1 VDLLLR
7 VKLSKIVE
15 IKWQGRG
22 GQGVVLAN
30 QLLGMALFEE
40 GKNIQTFPDFG
51 PERTGGPVRG
61 YTRFS
66 EGPID
71 IHSFV
76 YEPDILAVI
85 DPYFVED
92 LSVYVGLKADGVAVV
107 NSSKNPLDLKKRLGV
122 NVKTFGAVDAA
133 KISKEVFG
141 NYVFNTPV
149 LGGLVRLT
157 GIVKLDTLERLLTNR
172 FPGKVGELNV
182 KVLRRG
188 YEEVV
193 R

>member
-1 VDLLLR
+1 MMKAAEKEV
-7 VKLSKIVE
+7 VE
-15 IKWQGRG
+15 VKWQGRG

-40 GKNIQTFPDFG
+40 GKHIQTFPDFG

-66 EGPID
+66 AKPID
-71 IHSFV
+71 VHSFV

-92 LSVYVGLKADGVAVV
+92 PSVYLGVKPSSIVVV
-107 NSSKNPLDLKKRLGV
+107 NSGRKPSELESKLGV
-122 NVKTFGAVDAA
+122 KAKVFGVVDAA

-157 GIVKLDTLERLLTNR
+157 GIVKLETLEKLFISR

-182 KVLRRG
+182 QMLRRG
-188 YEEVV
+188 YGEVV
-193 R
+193 T

>member
-1 VDLLLR
+1 MR
-7 VKLSKIVE
+7 MVKTSRIVE
-15 IKWQGRG
+15 IRWHGRG

-30 QLLGMALFEE
+30 QLIGMALFEE

-66 EGPID
+66 EDPID
-71 IHSFV
+71 IHSSV

-85 DPYFVED
+85 DPYLAED
-92 LSVYVGLKADGVAVV
+92 PSVYTGLKPEGVAVV
-107 NSSKNPLDLKKRLGV
+107 NSAKTPGDLRRKLGL
-122 NVKTFGAVDAA
+122 NVKTLGVVDAA

-141 NYVFNTPV
+141 AYVFNTPV

-157 GIVKLDTLERLLTNR
+157 GIVRLETIEKLFLNR
-172 FPGKVGELNV
+172 FPGRVGELNV
-182 KVLRRG
+182 KMLKRG
-188 YEEVV
+188 YEEVATQ
-193 R
+193 

>member
-1 VDLLLR
+1 MRMAKASR
-7 VKLSKIVE
+7 VVE

-30 QLLGMALFEE
+30 QLIGMALFEE
-40 GKNIQTFPDFG
+40 GKHIQTFPDFG

-66 EGPID
+66 DEPID

-85 DPYFVED
+85 DPYLAED
-92 LSVYVGLKADGVAVV
+92 QSVYAGLKPTSIVVV
-107 NSSKNPLDLKKRLGV
+107 NSAKNPQDLVRKLGV
-122 NVKTFGAVDAA
+122 KVEKFGVVDAL

-141 NYVFNTPV
+141 TYVFNTPV

-157 GIVKLDTLERLLTNR
+157 GIVKLETLEKLIMNR

-188 YEEVV
+188 FEEVV
-193 R
+193 V

>member
-1 VDLLLR
+1 MR
-7 VKLSKIVE
+7 VKLSKIME

-92 LSVYVGLKADGVAVV
+92 PSVYVGLKAEGVAVV
-107 NSSKNPLDLKKRLGV
+107 NSGKSPSDLQRRLGV
-122 NVKTFGAVDAA
+122 KVKTFGVVDAA
-133 KISKEVFG
+133 RISKEVFG

-157 GIVKLDTLERLLTNR
+157 GIVKLETLERLFMSR
-172 FPGKVGELNV
+172 FPGKVGDLNV

-188 YEEVV
+188 YEEVMT
-193 R
+193 